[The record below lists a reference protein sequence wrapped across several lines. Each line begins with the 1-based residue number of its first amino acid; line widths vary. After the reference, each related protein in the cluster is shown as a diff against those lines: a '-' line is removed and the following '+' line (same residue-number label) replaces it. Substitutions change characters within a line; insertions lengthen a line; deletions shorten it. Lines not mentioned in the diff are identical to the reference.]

1 MSKVNYKRVKYTEFI
16 CLECGEIKSV
26 YLPGSVNLPKYY
38 NRNLWCYKCGNETN
52 HINIEERNAT
62 RFNLD
67 SIIEDR
73 KLSFDEW
80 LVYEALN
87 KRNKVRKRER

>member
-1 MSKVNYKRVKYTEFI
+1 MSKEV
-16 CLECGEIKSV
+16 EIDT
-26 YLPGSVNLPKYY
+26 L
-38 NRNLWCYKCGNETN
+38 
-52 HINIEERNAT
+52 RNAT